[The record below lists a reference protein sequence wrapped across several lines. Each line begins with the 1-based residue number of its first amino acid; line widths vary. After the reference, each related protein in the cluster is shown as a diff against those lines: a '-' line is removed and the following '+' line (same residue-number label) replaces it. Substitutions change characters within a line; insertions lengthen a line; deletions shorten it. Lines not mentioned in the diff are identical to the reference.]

1 MPWEKDG
8 SRKKSSFYKTS
19 GFKMK
24 GWSPFTKKNDHP
36 KKKSPPEHKDLEVTD
51 SSKIE
56 KINDLEDRIEYLNS
70 DISEESS
77 VMKRGQMI
85 TQKNKLKN
93 KLKQYKK

>member
-1 MPWEKDG
+1 MV
-8 SRKKSSFYKTS
+8 KSA
-19 GFKMK
+19 FKMK
-24 GWSPFTKKNDHP
+24 GWSGYQNSPMRQDKNDHP
-36 KKKSPPEHKDLEVTD
+36 KKETPPEHKDLEVTD

>member
-1 MPWEKDG
+1 MGINSTEVSYGFGQLG
-8 SRKKSSFYKTS
+8 SAY
-19 GFKMK
+19 
-24 GWSPFTKKNDHP
+24 
-36 KKKSPPEHKDLEVTD
+36 
-51 SSKIE
+51 
-56 KINDLEDRIEYLNS
+56 S